1 MESPDIS
8 RNEASFNIENGA
20 IKPDQITHDI
30 PASAHSVG
38 HDTWQQVGL
47 MLVTCFNCGWILSF
61 SNLML
66 VPLGW
71 AWGIPI
77 LLLIGLFTA
86 YANWLLAGFHF
97 IDGKRFIRSRDLIG
111 HLFGREMYYV
121 TWISQSAIFVL
132 GNMGFILLGGKALKE
147 MNIMFSDSVMRL
159 QYFIII
165 TGFAYFL
172 FAMIVPNMS
181 AMRVWSG
188 ASAILTFGYTGVLI
202 VAIVI
207 DGKSNSHKDY
217 QVTGSIVDKVLNA
230 FSAISVII
238 VCNTSGMLPEIQST
252 LRKPAITNMRK
263 ALAVQFT
270 AGLVV
275 YYGVSIVGYW
285 AYGSEVSDY
294 LPKELSG
301 PRWAKVLINL
311 AVFLQNIISQHLFL
325 QPVHEALDT
334 KFLKLDEG
342 IYSKENLKR
351 RFFLRALLFTGCTIV
366 TAAIPFMGDFIN
378 LLGSFTLVLLTFIF
392 PSMIFIKVK
401 GKTARAEQRAW
412 HWTIIFVSSIL
423 AVATTVS
430 AVRLI
435 ATDVKKYKLF
445 ANQ

>member
-1 MESPDIS
+1 MESLS
-8 RNEASFNIENGA
+8 TSKTEEAFNIENGA
-20 IKPDQITHDI
+20 INDGQDIT
-30 PASAHSVG
+30 PPTAHSVG
-38 HDTWQQVGL
+38 HDSWQQVGL
-47 MLVTCFNCGWILSF
+47 MLATCFNCGWILSF

-71 AWGIPI
+71 AWGIPS
-77 LLLIGLFTA
+77 LVLVGLFTA

-97 IDGKRFIRSRDLIG
+97 IDGQRFIRYRDMIR

-121 TWISQSAIFVL
+121 TWIAQSAIFIL
-132 GNMGFILLGGKALKE
+132 GNMGFILLGGRALKE
-147 MNIMFSDSVMRL
+147 INLMFSDSVMRL

-165 TGFAYFL
+165 TGVAYFI
-172 FAMIVPNMS
+172 FALIVPNMS
-181 AMRVWSG
+181 AMRLWLG
-188 ASAILTFGYTGVLI
+188 ASAVLTFSYTGVLL
-202 VAIVI
+202 VAVII
-207 DGKSNSHKDY
+207 DGKSNNNRDY
-217 QVTGSIVDKVLNA
+217 QVRGSIVDKVLNA

-238 VCNTSGMLPEIQST
+238 VCNSSGMLPEIQST
-252 LRKPAITNMRK
+252 LRKPAIKNMRR

-270 AGLVV
+270 AGLAV

-294 LPKELSG
+294 LPKQISG
-301 PRWAKVLINL
+301 PKWAKVLINL

-334 KFLKLDEG
+334 KFLKLDE
-342 IYSKENLKR
+342 
-351 RFFLRALLFTGCTIV
+351 V

-378 LLGSFTLVLLTFIF
+378 LLGSFTLILLTFIF

-401 GKTARAEQRAW
+401 GKTARRGQKAW
-412 HWTIIFVSSIL
+412 HCTIVFISSLL
-423 AVATTVS
+423 AAATTVS

-435 ATDVKKYKLF
+435 VINVKNYQLF